1 MKSTENETDFMTL
14 LFQHEEIRAEWTL
27 LVAREFKTPYF
38 CDIAYLHI
46 GLLQLGL

>member
-1 MKSTENETDFMTL
+1 MKSTENKTDFMTL
-14 LFQHEEIRAEWTL
+14 LFQHEEIRADWTL
-27 LVAREFKTPYF
+27 LVARECNKLYF